1 MNAKETASRILKEV
15 GGEENVQYLT
25 HCVTRLRFNLHSME
39 NVSENRIKNIPGVVG
54 VVNKGGQFQVIIG
67 QEVVSVYNALLAL
80 GDFSTGAASKS
91 QGGQNQGGQNQG
103 SQGQGGQGQSGQ
115 ADEEKKGMVNRVLD
129 TIAGIFSPI
138 MSIIAGAG
146 MIKALLSILTVFNL
160 IDKSGNLYYFLNFI
174 ADASYYFLPIYLANS
189 AAKKFGCNPFMAML
203 MGGILLHPNLSALS
217 GTADVVSVVGLPVR
231 IATYSSSVIPI
242 IMIVFVLAYVEKF
255 VEKITPSLIKFI
267 AKPVLTILIMS
278 PIALVVLGPLG
289 SIIGDGL
296 VSLLLA
302 IEDVAPWILP
312 TVIGAFM
319 PFLVM
324 TGMHYS
330 LLPAYV
336 NSLSALGYET
346 IIGPGNL
353 PSNIAQGAAA
363 LCVAVKT
370 KNKEFRQLAVSSGL
384 TALLGI
390 TEPAL
395 FGVNLRLKKPLIAT
409 TIGGGLGGLY
419 AGITGVQRYG
429 GGGAGLAAIG
439 LYVGDGYTNVMNALI
454 AAAIAFAATFA
465 IQWYLGFED
474 VDAEPSGGDDG
485 VGAGGSEGGSAG
497 VSSGSGACSSTGAG
511 HEIGAC
517 SGAESDTSKSADMMI
532 GSPVDGEIIP
542 ISQVKDDAFASEV
555 MGKTVAIQPENG
567 RVYAPADGVIAA
579 VFETKH
585 AIGMTADNGAEI
597 LIHVGID
604 TVELN
609 GKYFTAHAVN
619 GKRVKKGELLLE
631 FDKEAIEKAG
641 YDPVTPVILSNSML
655 FENLKKADPGKV
667 KAGEMIMDLQ

>member
-1 MNAKETASRILKEV
+1 MNAKDTASRILKEV
-15 GGEENVQYLT
+15 GGEKNVQYLT

-39 NVSENRIKNIPGVVG
+39 HVDENRIKNIPGVVG

-67 QEVVSVYNALLAL
+67 QEVVTVYNALLEL
-80 GDFSTGAASKS
+80 GDFSAGAASQA
-91 QGGQNQGGQNQG
+91 QGGLT
-103 SQGQGGQGQSGQ
+103 S
-115 ADEEKKGMVNRVLD
+115 AAEEEQKGVVNRVLD

-138 MSIIAGAG
+138 MAIIAGAG
-146 MIKALLSILTVFNL
+146 MIKALLSILTVFSL

-174 ADASYYFLPIYLANS
+174 ADASYYFLPVYLANS

-217 GTADVVSVVGLPVR
+217 ADADVVSVLGLPVR

-255 VEKITPSLIKFI
+255 VEKITPSIIKFI

-296 VSLLLA
+296 VSVLLA
-302 IEDVAPWILP
+302 IEGIAPWVLP

-363 LCVAVKT
+363 LCVALKT
-370 KNKEFRQLAVSSGL
+370 RNKEFRQLSVSSGL

-439 LYVGDGYTNVMNALI
+439 LYVGEGHTNVMNALI

-474 VDAEPSGGDDG
+474 IAPSGGDKEDG
-485 VGAGGSEGGSAG
+485 TG
-497 VSSGSGACSSTGAG
+497 STGNTG
-511 HEIGAC
+511 SIGNT
-517 SGAESDTSKSADMMI
+517 ETSSADMVI
-532 GSPVDGEIIP
+532 ASPIDGQVIP
-542 ISQVKDDAFASEV
+542 VSQANDDAFASEV
-555 MGKTVAIQPENG
+555 MGKTVAIRPENG

-579 VFETKH
+579 LFETKH
-585 AIGMTADNGAEI
+585 AIGMTADNGAEL
-597 LIHVGID
+597 LIHIGID
-604 TVELN
+604 TVELK
-609 GKYFTAHAVN
+609 GQHFTARVAS
-619 GKRVKKGELLLE
+619 GQRVKKGELLLE

-641 YDPVTPVILSNSML
+641 YDTVTPVILSNSML
-655 FENLKKADPGKV
+655 FEGLKRTAPGNV
-667 KAGEMIMDLQ
+667 KAGEMIMDLR